1 MATAAP
7 PTSERGRVLTGWTP
21 LPGWGGGLDDREY
34 VPELRWPHS
43 VAVYDRMRA
52 DSQVAALIAG
62 WTLPIRRYRWELD
75 RNGADE
81 AMTARLAGEL
91 GLPVRGEAAA
101 SIPRRGDRFS
111 LDEHLLNA
119 LTAVVYGHAFF
130 EQVGRIQDDGLW
142 ALRKLGPRPQ
152 WSIDEI
158 NVARDGGLE
167 GITQTVGAERVH
179 IPVSRLVAYVWDRE
193 PGQWQGRSAL
203 RPLYRDWYL
212 KDRLLRINAIGHER
226 AARGVPYV
234 EPPPGATDA
243 QLEALQE
250 MAEAIAS
257 GESTAAVGV
266 AGAKLHLVGMQ
277 GASSDVIASVRY
289 HDEAMARA
297 FLLMVMQLG
306 TTASGSRALG
316 ESHLDIASDAQLA
329 LADWFLDVFTAHVI
343 EDWWAWNVPGDGPAP
358 VLAYDPCAPELAL
371 ADFVALVEAGAIIVD
386 DEVEDWL
393 RQRTGMP
400 ERGAGTSR
408 VAVEPRPSGETPPP
422 EPPPEAAPATPVAA
436 SSAGRGPW
444 RREPTA
450 VELRTRTDFAAID
463 AAHQATSTAI
473 AAVILQE
480 RARWTEELAARI
492 EGGATAAA
500 VAALPPPVPGDEA
513 VRKVEAFLDLERRRT
528 RAQTATEIEAQTGTP
543 IPEPVA
549 AATSPTSGLATLA
562 FNAAAS
568 HWHAAMA
575 TRAVGVEAL
584 PPEQAAAAIR
594 ETGADLS
601 AAQVETVAGGVTS
614 NAQAQGRSEAHTAAA
629 DAGLEGEW
637 YASEILDI
645 NTCGPC
651 AQWDGHVFTGRE
663 DAEAQYP
670 GLGGNKDCE
679 GWNRCRGLVIVDY
692 LAHTGPVSDLP
703 EFGEP
708 TPDPVG
714 PDGTPPP
721 EPTPEGAPTV
731 TPDPWL
737 ASVADDIEP
746 EVLEALNDGIEAI
759 RTAMPGIK
767 QDDLDAVRFVR
778 KPDDLVGDFGG
789 AFTPDGEDIPNGTVF
804 LNAEALPTEKLPA
817 SAVHEIT
824 HALDRRYG
832 IARGHARS
840 GWASDESLLDNPA
853 MADLMDAALF
863 GESLAGVREQANR
876 GQPNAAYL
884 LDQREVF
891 ARLVTQRTAEVLDR
905 PELLLQPY
913 ESDVFVWTWNAAD
926 WAVIRPLLDAALETL
941 GWL

>member
-34 VPELRWPHS
+34 VPELRWPQS

-62 WTLPIRRYRWELD
+62 WTLPVRRYRWELD

-111 LDEHLLNA
+111 FHEHLFNA

-130 EQVGRIQDDGLW
+130 EQVGRIQDGLW

-329 LADWFLDVFTAHVI
+329 LADWFVDVFTAHVI

-358 VLAYDPCAPELAL
+358 VLAYDPGAPELAL
-371 ADFVALVEAGAIIVD
+371 SDFVALVEAGAIIVD

-408 VAVEPRPSGETPPP
+408 VAVGPRPSGETPPP
-422 EPPPEAAPATPVAA
+422 EPPPEPAPESAPATPVAA
-436 SSAGRGPW
+436 AAAAGRGPW

-492 EGGATAAA
+492 EARGDMTAAA
-500 VAALPPPVPGDEA
+500 VAALPPPVPGDDA
-513 VRKVEAFLDLERRRT
+513 VRQVAAFLDLERRRT
-528 RAQTATEIEAQTGTP
+528 RAQTAAEIEAQTGTP
-543 IPEPVA
+543 IPEPVS
-549 AATSPTSGLATLA
+549 AATSPTSGLADLA

-614 NAQAQGRSEAHTAAA
+614 NTQAQGRSEAHTAAA

-637 YASEILDI
+637 YASEILDR

-651 AQWDGHVFTGRE
+651 AQWDGHVFASRE
-663 DAEAQYP
+663 EAEAQYP

-692 LAHTGPVSDLP
+692 LAHTGPVPDFSEYDGDTPGPEPVVVEFDETTLPNGVTLEFSEGQKARVQAGLDALREAMPGLDPADLRRYRVSP
-703 EFGEP
+703 LDAG
-708 TPDPVG
+708 TDPGVG
-714 PDGTPPP
+714 GRFYPRGQAGDGTPSIAVRPGDDM
-721 EPTPEGAPTV
+721 ETLTVHEFAHGLDWAEGERLGRSWAT
-731 TPDPWL
+731 
-737 ASVADDIEP
+737 DITRRDEMH
-746 EVLEALNDGIEAI
+746 AF
-759 RTAMPGIK
+759 
-767 QDDLDAVRFVR
+767 LDA
-778 KPDDLVGDFGG
+778 
-789 AFTPDGEDIPNGTVF
+789 AINGST
-804 LNAEALPTEKLPA
+804 LARARELYNAEDYARYHLDKK
-817 SAVHEIT
+817 EI
-824 HALDRRYG
+824 
-832 IARGHARS
+832 
-840 GWASDESLLDNPA
+840 
-853 MADLMDAALF
+853 
-863 GESLAGVREQANR
+863 
-876 GQPNAAYL
+876 
-884 LDQREVF
+884 F
-891 ARLVTQRTAEVLDR
+891 ARAIQQRTYEVTGRAEVR
-905 PELLLQPY
+905 PFAGTDDYPMQ
-913 ESDVFVWTWNAAD
+913 WNAED
-926 WAVIRPLLDAALETL
+926 WAVIRPLLDNVLRGF
-941 GWL
+941 GWID